1 MRFRIIASLAVLA
14 ACAGNPATG
23 VESNNGLLR
32 VQYSS
37 GTGTY
42 VSNDVVG
49 TDVHRDENGNEIGS
63 TDHLEARQHSYEWSD
78 WKYFQGPD
86 ELDEQD
92 FYRIAGDKDAENK
105 VDMLRASAARK
116 MKIGMPL
123 MIAGYA
129 AMIVLSAVGK
139 SSGNDTVASLG
150 YIGGTAAGTIGGLV
164 WYWGKAEMENRHH
177 LPMSRADKDADVI
190 EECRE
195 RRCHKLRGGRT
206 TQTGER

>member
-1 MRFRIIASLAVLA
+1 MKLAMIALVT
-14 ACAGNPATG
+14 ACAANPATN
-23 VESNNGLLR
+23 VESNGGLMR

-49 TDVHRDENGNEIGS
+49 TDVHHDAEGNEVGS
-63 TDHLEARQHSYEWSD
+63 TDHLEAREHSYEWND

-92 FYRIAGDKDAENK
+92 YYRLAGDTDAVAK
-105 VDMLRASAARK
+105 VSALRESAARK

-129 AMIVLSAVGK
+129 AMIVLAGVGK
-139 SSGNDTVASLG
+139 STNNSAIANIG
-150 YIGGTAAGTIGGLV
+150 YIGGSAAGTVGGLV
-164 WYWGKAEMENRHH
+164 WYWGKADMENRHH
-177 LPMSRADKDADVI
+177 LPMSRADRNADVI
-190 EECRE
+190 EQCRE
-195 RRCHKLRGGRT
+195 KRCRKQRGGRET
-206 TQTGER
+206 TGER